1 VSIPSDD
8 PIVKRI
14 RDQITENDLEI
25 VGLLNKRLAL
35 VDELWR
41 YKTEHGIDMYV
52 PEREQWMVSFL
63 TRANEGPLSDEALR
77 AVYGTIVETTKA
89 EAARLGRS

>member
-1 VSIPSDD
+1 VSTPSDD
-8 PIVKRI
+8 PVVKRI

-35 VDELWR
+35 VDELWH

-52 PEREQWMVSFL
+52 PEREQWMVTFL

-77 AVYGTIVETTKA
+77 EVYRAIVETTKA
-89 EAARLGRS
+89 EAARLGEA